1 MSWSKTCFER
11 GDYPFQCCIKKQVSQ
26 KIFVTSNPFFF
37 SERKGEETEVTN
49 DFFLINQIIVGTLM
63 EYQPFDFSLPA
74 RVFFLFAVA
83 LFLFVI
89 IV

>member
-1 MSWSKTCFER
+1 MKSGR
-11 GDYPFQCCIKKQVSQ
+11 PLL

-63 EYQPFDFSLPA
+63 EYQPFDFILLEPTKKKG
-74 RVFFLFAVA
+74 R
-83 LFLFVI
+83 
-89 IV
+89 